1 MTIDYVVTH
10 DVRYL
15 KEKPKS
21 NEAMLFSLNRARL
34 NKYVVVTTYYSVLG
48 MHFNAATVPRTNL
61 KQMKLLQS

>member
-1 MTIDYVVTH
+1 M
-10 DVRYL
+10 RNL

-21 NEAMLFSLNRARL
+21 NEAMFSLNRARL